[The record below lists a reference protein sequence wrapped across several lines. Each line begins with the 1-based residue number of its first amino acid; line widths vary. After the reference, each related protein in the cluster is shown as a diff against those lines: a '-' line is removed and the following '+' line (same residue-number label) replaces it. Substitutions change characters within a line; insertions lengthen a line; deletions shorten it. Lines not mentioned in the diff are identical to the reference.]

1 MWSERLSMTTLKT
14 ITIPVDS
21 LRDFLARI
29 FETAGCDAEN
39 ASANAQGVV
48 EADLRGHHI
57 QGTDHI
63 YSTVRE
69 LRAGRLN
76 GRANPKILNETAATA
91 CVDGDGGTGHVTGI
105 FATDIAIR
113 KARKAG
119 IGAVGLVG
127 GGDIFMLGYYAE
139 HIARAGLVGMVF
151 TNTFPIRVHPAGGID
166 PLLGTN
172 PLAFSF
178 PVAGQDPVVVDLA
191 TSTSA
196 IGHVRIASYSNTPI
210 PPGVAIDRQGNP
222 TLDAQAALDGALT
235 PLGGHKGFA
244 LGLAVGL
251 LSGPVIGALIGSEL
265 AQAIAAGQGERS
277 RGHLFIAIDPAAFGD
292 PESNERRIAAY
303 LSELKSSRKAPGVAE
318 IYIPGERGHRAK
330 RQAIR
335 NGVSL
340 PASIWKN
347 TLKIAGELG
356 VDPPRLPSDRG

>member
-1 MWSERLSMTTLKT
+1 MTKQET
-14 ITIPVDS
+14 ITIPVNS

-29 FETAGCDAEN
+29 FEAAGCDAEN
-39 ASANAQGVV
+39 ARANAQGVV

-76 GRANPKILNETAATA
+76 GRANPRIVKETAATA
-91 CVDGDGGTGHVTGI
+91 RVDGDGGTGHVTGI
-105 FATDIAIR
+105 FATEIALR
-113 KARKAG
+113 KAREAG

-139 HIARAGLVGMVF
+139 KIARAGLVGMVF

-172 PLAFSF
+172 PLAFGF
-178 PVAGQDPVVVDLA
+178 PVAGQDPIVVDLA

-196 IGHVRIASYSNTPI
+196 IGHVRIASYSNAPI
-210 PPGVAIDRQGNP
+210 PPGIAIDRQGIP
-222 TLDAQAALDGALT
+222 TLDAQTALEGALT

-265 AQAIAAGQGERS
+265 TQAITAGKGERS

-292 PESNERRIAAY
+292 AASYERRTAAY
-303 LSELKSSRKAPGVAE
+303 LSELKSSRKAPGVTE
-318 IYIPGERGHRAK
+318 IRIPGERGHREK
-330 RQAIR
+330 KKAIR
-335 NGVSL
+335 NGVALST
-340 PASIWKN
+340 SIWNN

-356 VDPPRLPSDRG
+356 VEPPRLV

>member
-1 MWSERLSMTTLKT
+1 MTTPET

-29 FETAGCDAEN
+29 FVAAGCDAEN
-39 ASANAQGVV
+39 ARATAQGVI
-48 EADLRGHHI
+48 EADLHGHHI

-76 GRANPKILNETAATA
+76 GRAKPKIVKETAATA
-91 CVDGDGGTGHVTGI
+91 RVDGDGGPGHVTGI
-105 FATDIAIR
+105 FATDVAIR
-113 KARKAG
+113 KAREAG

-139 HIARAGLVGMVF
+139 HMARAGLVGMVF
-151 TNTFPIRVHPAGGID
+151 TNTYPIRVHPAGGID

-172 PLAFSF
+172 PLALGF
-178 PVAGQDPVVVDLA
+178 PVAGEDPVVVDLA

-196 IGHVRIASYSNTPI
+196 IGHVRIANYSGAPI
-210 PPGVAIDRQGNP
+210 PPGIAIDPQGNP

-251 LSGPVIGALIGSEL
+251 LSGPVIGALIGGEL
-265 AQAIAAGQGERS
+265 QRAIAAGAGERS
-277 RGHLFIAIDPAAFGD
+277 RGHLFIAMNPAAFGD
-292 PESNERRIAAY
+292 PAANERRIAAY

-318 IYIPGERGHRAK
+318 ILIPGERGQRAK
-330 RQAIR
+330 KQAIR
-335 NGVSL
+335 TGINL
-340 PASIWKN
+340 PASIWNN

-356 VDPPRLPSDRG
+356 VKPPQLAG